1 MVFYMSTAYAT
12 PIHGA
17 STTAQ
22 PSTADHISTGTTA
35 RPLKTTQTIYVESII
50 VMTLLFVVGVGL
62 PTWIGY
68 GSLDAALAL
77 GLFSAFWGGPGF
89 GAMAAGARIA
99 LRDNTK
105 QAH

>member
-1 MVFYMSTAYAT
+1 MSTAYANPT
-12 PIHGA
+12 HGA
-17 STTAQ
+17 TTTAR
-22 PSTADHISTGTTA
+22 PSTADRINSGATP
-35 RPLKTTQTIYVESII
+35 RDPKTTQTIYVESII
-50 VMTLLFVVGVGL
+50 AMTLLFIVGVGV

-89 GAMAAGARIA
+89 GAMAAGAR
-99 LRDNTK
+99 LSMRDSAEEE